1 MKLQITAHGAARSDR
16 TSSEDAVRHEIR
28 SDLAIVAIADGLG
41 SAKHGGEAAQR
52 AVNMLV
58 DYYLARPKAWS
69 PRRALT
75 EFVHQINRIFFQ
87 ESQLRH
93 GSSEVLCTL
102 SAVAFEQDRA
112 YGINV
117 GDSPI
122 FLWRAGTL
130 TRLSEHHALQET
142 NLTHV
147 LTRAVGLTGPVEPY
161 VFELQVDPEDRILL
175 CTDGIS
181 AALPETAL
189 AEALRRGAQARG
201 LVADARRAA
210 ADTPELEDDATA
222 AVVEVFERSWSGASG
237 PPSVDTPAALSE
249 GQHVGPYRLLR
260 PLQEAGRIWLAHG
273 PDPTPV
279 VLKFA
284 PLEARESEA
293 HRDAFL
299 REAWQATR
307 IEGPEFVRAFLPE
320 TSVLQ
325 YYVMDYVEAPTLRQ
339 TLAKNR
345 MTVESA
351 VELARFLLRACQ
363 FLLSRDLAHGDLKPD
378 NILVVG
384 NGGLPEFKLID
395 LGSLA
400 EVFSVTSRAGTPS
413 YLAPER
419 FHGAPLSE
427 RTELFSIG
435 VTLYEALGGAYPYG
449 EVERF
454 QTPRFDSHPR
464 RLSRLN
470 AAVPPWVDFIVQR
483 ALEPD
488 PARRYQHFSEMA
500 YDLEHPE
507 AVAAH
512 HPKDAPLLERNPLLF
527 YKLLSLTL
535 AVACL
540 ALLVRLAGLGE

>member
-1 MKLQITAHGAARSDR
+1 MRLQITAHGAARSDR
-16 TSSEDAVRHEIR
+16 AVSEDAVRHEVR

-41 SAKHGGEAAQR
+41 SAKDGGEAAQR

-93 GSSEVLCTL
+93 GAPEVLCTL
-102 SAVAFEQDRA
+102 SAIAFEHDRA

-130 TRLSEHHALQET
+130 TRLSEHHALEEK

-147 LTRAVGLTGPVEPY
+147 LTRAVGLTGTVEPY
-161 VFELQVDPEDRILL
+161 VFELQVDPDDRLLL

-181 AALPETAL
+181 AALPENTL
-189 AEALRRGAQARG
+189 AEALGRGVQARG

-210 ADTPELEDDATA
+210 ADTPDLADDATA
-222 AVVEVFERSWSGASG
+222 AVVDVFEHSWSGASG
-237 PPSVDTPAALSE
+237 TMSVDSPPALSE
-249 GQHVGPYRLLR
+249 GQQMGPYRLVR
-260 PLQEAGRIWLAHG
+260 PLQEAGRIWLAQG
-273 PDPTPV
+273 PEAKPL

-284 PLEARESEA
+284 PLEARDSEA
-293 HRDAFL
+293 HREAFL

-325 YYVMDYVEAPTLRQ
+325 YYVMDYIEAPTLRDV
-339 TLAKNR
+339 LARNR
-345 MTVESA
+345 LTVESA

-363 FLLSRDLAHGDLKPD
+363 FLLSRDLAHGDLKPE
-378 NILVVG
+378 NILALG
-384 NGGLPEFKLID
+384 NGGPPPFKLID

-400 EVFSVTSRAGTPS
+400 EVFSVTSRAGTAS

-427 RTELFSIG
+427 RTEIFSIG
-435 VTLYEALGGAYPYG
+435 VTLYEALGGVYPYG

-454 QTPRFDSHPR
+454 QTPRFDAFPR

-470 AAVPPWVDFIVQR
+470 PAVPPWVEFVVQR

-507 AVAAH
+507 AVEAH

-527 YKLLSLTL
+527 YKLLSLSL
-535 AVACL
+535 ALLSL
-540 ALLVRLAGLGE
+540 ALLVRLAGGNE